1 MSKCFHKGGFP
12 VRTGRVAYLSYA
24 SGLGV
29 QGNALREVLSH
40 AVYFWV
46 ENGRPLFIICA
57 IMIDVKIL
65 RERPDFVKEKIAL
78 KKFDCDIDAILAF
91 DVERRK
97 ALVAFEEARNAQN
110 TASKAMAE
118 LPKGS
123 PEFKEKVAE
132 MKSVSA
138 KVKELQ
144 AVSDEMEKKWKSM
157 LLTIPNI
164 PDDSV
169 PVGKSDKDNV
179 TVYTWGDIDKIKNA
193 KPHWDLPFFGELLD
207 FQRGVKVTG
216 AGFPFYVGDMAR
228 LVRSLLAL
236 FLDEARNNGY
246 RELMCPIM
254 VNAASATATG
264 QLPDKEGQMY
274 HDAQDDYYM
283 IPTAEVPVTNFYRD
297 EVFEESQLPI
307 YACGYTPCFRREAG
321 SWGKDVR
328 GLNRLHQFD
337 KVELVKWV
345 HPDHGMEELEKLRK
359 DAEGI
364 LQKLNLPYRVLAICT
379 GDIGFPHAKQ
389 FDLEV
394 WAAGQQKWL
403 EVSSCSCFTDFQA
416 RRANIR
422 FKPAD
427 GGKPRNVYTLNGSGL
442 AIPRVL
448 AALLENNVRDDG
460 KVEIPEVLRK
470 WYGGETIG

>member
-1 MSKCFHKGGFP
+1 
-12 VRTGRVAYLSYA
+12 
-24 SGLGV
+24 
-29 QGNALREVLSH
+29 
-40 AVYFWV
+40 
-46 ENGRPLFIICA
+46 
-57 IMIDVKIL
+57 MIDVKIL
-65 RERPDFVKEKIAL
+65 REQPEKVKRLVSL
-78 KKFDCDIDAILAF
+78 KKFDCDIDAIIAF
-91 DVERRK
+91 DAERRR
-97 ALVAFEEARNAQN
+97 AVSAFEDARAAQN
-110 TASKAMAE
+110 AASKAMAE

-123 PEFKEKVAE
+123 PEFLAKVAE

-138 KVKELQ
+138 KVKELS
-144 AVSDEMEKKWKSM
+144 AAADAAEAKWKQM
-157 LLTIPNI
+157 LLTIPNM
-164 PDDSV
+164 PDESV

-179 TVYTWGDIDKIKNA
+179 TVYTWGDIDSIKNA
-193 KPHWDLPFFGELLD
+193 KPHWDLPFFDEMLD
-207 FQRGVKVTG
+207 FKRGVKVTG
-216 AGFPFYVGDMAR
+216 AGFPFYTGDMAR

-236 FLDEARNNGY
+236 FLDEARSNGY
-246 RELMCPIM
+246 RELMCPVM

-283 IPTAEVPVTNFYRD
+283 IPTAEVPITNFYRD
-297 EVFEESQLPI
+297 ETFEESQLPV

-345 HPDHGMEELEKLRK
+345 HPDKGFEELDKLRK

-364 LQKLNLPYRVLAICT
+364 LQKLGLPYRVLAICT

-389 FDLEV
+389 YDLEV

-422 FKPAD
+422 FRPAD
-427 GGKPRNVYTLNGSGL
+427 GGKPRHVYTLNGSGL

-460 KVEIPEVLRK
+460 KVAVPEVLKK
-470 WYGGETIG
+470 WFGADTIG